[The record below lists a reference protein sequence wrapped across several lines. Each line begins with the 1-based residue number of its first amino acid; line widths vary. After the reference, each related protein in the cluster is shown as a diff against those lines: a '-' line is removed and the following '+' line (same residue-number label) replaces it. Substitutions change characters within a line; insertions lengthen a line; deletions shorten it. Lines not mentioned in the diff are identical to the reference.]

1 MLSEE
6 ERLEVPQMVGFE
18 VLTKIIIAYSKIGG
32 DKEEKSYQEIATVAS
47 VAANNVRL
55 NLKFLNSIGIL
66 EGSRGKYKLTSEGAQ
81 YARAL
86 DWGKLNE
93 ANKILRDIL
102 RDKSIVERTIG
113 YVSINK
119 PVDKETLVGQIA
131 VIAAKRKTARF
142 VTGIRGFVDMLATSG
157 LLEETEGKYVT
168 GKTIEEKPFPKEP
181 SDKKLRK
188 FLGKIPEIPSVPKTK
203 QELALPITLNFNIS
217 DETNVENL
225 KKILQ
230 VIKEIFSE

>member
-1 MLSEE
+1 MSEE
-6 ERLEVPQMVGFE
+6 EKLVVPQMIGFE

-32 DKEEKSYQEIATVAS
+32 DKEEKSYQEIAAVANVS
-47 VAANNVRL
+47 ANNVRL
-55 NLKFLNSIGIL
+55 NLKFLASIGIL

-86 DWGKLNE
+86 DWGKLND

-102 RDKSIVERTIG
+102 SDKSIVTRTLG

-119 PVDKETLVGQIA
+119 PVDKEMLVGQVA
-131 VIAAKRKTARF
+131 VISGVRKTSRF

-157 LLEETEGKYVT
+157 LLEETDGKYVI
-168 GKTIEEKPFPKEP
+168 GKISEEKVFPKEP
-181 SDKKLRK
+181 TKEKPLEYK
-188 FLGKIPEIPSVPKTK
+188 PEIARSHLLKTER
-203 QELALPITLNFNIS
+203 ELQFPITLNFNID

-225 KKILQ
+225 KKILEA
-230 VIKEIFSE
+230 IKEVFLE